1 VASGKVLAYMAGRL
15 TAEEILELYTAY
27 LTAIAGTTLENTDC
41 LYDDLNQMGADTY
54 ADASLVLIPSG
65 YSTGVVYGQR
75 PLDSDSQIAF
85 TRASDATRVINGGL
99 IEKVRTNLLLQS
111 NTFSDSSWTKTRSSI
126 VANSVANPIDG
137 IVNASTLLDTTDNAT
152 HLAFQSFTATANPYT
167 FSVYVKANG
176 VNWIQMRVDNGSAL
190 QFVYFN
196 LSAGAIGVQNNAVG
210 KITSLGNGWYRC
222 SITATATAAS
232 FFAAIQ
238 LAEADNDNSY
248 AGTGTNGVY
257 IYASQLEVGDIATDY
272 IATGASAV
280 SVGPVSNVPR
290 IDYTGGGCGKLLL
303 EPQRTNVI
311 TFSESFDNAGWTK
324 TNATITANAA
334 VSPDGY
340 TNADRLIP
348 SSAQQG
354 ILQQNHNITSGQ
366 ANTLSV
372 FAKASGLN
380 DNFAL
385 NSRDNASA
393 SNFAQIAFNLS
404 TGTIATAATASGSY
418 SAASGTITPYGNGW
432 YRLTL
437 THTSSISTT
446 TRFRYFNETASGDG
460 INGYLVYGAQ
470 AELNASYATS
480 YIPTLASSVTRV
492 ADQAFLSNSTVLP
505 TAYPFTL
512 FADFDVTTATEGQAI
527 TFSNSALSN
536 EYFSIDHN
544 AGFYRALSRPS
555 STISSVTST
564 VPATVGFHKICGVF
578 TSTTIKLFVD
588 GALVASGANAQAF
601 NSSIN
606 DIFVGQLR
614 SVTDT
619 GFRNSVKKALVLKS
633 ELTDAQAIELTTL

>member
-27 LTAIAGTTLENTDC
+27 LAAIAGTTLENTDC

-75 PLDSDSQIAF
+75 PLDSDSQITF
-85 TRASDATRVINGGL
+85 TRASDATRVNASGL
-99 IEKVRTNLLLQS
+99 IET
-111 NTFSDSSWTKTRSSI
+111 
-126 VANSVANPIDG
+126 VASG
-137 IVNASTLLDTTDNAT
+137 
-152 HLAFQSFTATANPYT
+152 
-167 FSVYVKANG
+167 
-176 VNWIQMRVDNGSAL
+176 
-190 QFVYFN
+190 
-196 LSAGAIGVQNNAVG
+196 
-210 KITSLGNGWYRC
+210 
-222 SITATATAAS
+222 
-232 FFAAIQ
+232 
-238 LAEADNDNSY
+238 
-248 AGTGTNGVY
+248 
-257 IYASQLEVGDIATDY
+257 
-272 IATGASAV
+272 
-280 SVGPVSNVPR
+280 VPR

-303 EPQRTNVI
+303 EPQRTNLV
-311 TFSESFDNAGWTK
+311 TFSEQFDNAVWTK
-324 TNATITANAA
+324 SNATITANQV

-340 TNADRLIP
+340 TNAEFIVPANGVDGVIT
-348 SSAQQG
+348 QG
-354 ILQQNHNITSGQ
+354 AFSFTSGTSY
-366 ANTLSV
+366 TLSV
-372 FAKASGLN
+372 YGKKEDFNFLLLAFPSAAFPTNNRVGLF
-380 DNFAL
+380 DL
-385 NSRDNASA
+385 NAGTVASA
-393 SNFAQIAFNLS
+393 TQ
-404 TGTIATAATASGSY
+404 
-418 SAASGTITPYGNGW
+418 SGTGAVITNVGNGW
-432 YRLTL
+432 YRC
-437 THTSSISTT
+437 SISIAANAT
-446 TRFRYFNETASGDG
+446 NSGNIVIAARSSNNLTSLGNGTDG
-460 INGYLVYGAQ
+460 IYIWGAQ
-470 AELNASYATS
+470 LEAGAYPTS
-480 YIPTLASSVTRV
+480 YIPTLAFSVTRV

-588 GALVASGANAQAF
+588 GVLVASGANAQAF

-614 SVTDT
+614 SVIDT

-633 ELTDAQAIELTTL
+633 ELSDAQAITLTTL